1 MRLWHSELL
10 PYLDNNRIVA
20 QWRELLAIKGTII
33 KHGTPKSSIV
43 NKVLDYNIDHF
54 KAYTKLVVDEMNRRH
69 IRFDIHKYIEVME
82 WNCDKFNVNCGYS
95 NEPTLYCGWHND
107 RYLRQCYYNLEE
119 KYDCGAVPEQTWNR
133 IKLFISGRTTTCR
146 ISTQT

>member
-43 NKVLDYNIDHF
+43 NKVLDYNIMDF
-54 KAYTKLVVDEMNRRH
+54 KRYTTLVTMELASRGVKYNRDKYW
-69 IRFDIHKYIEVME
+69 DIMKWE
-82 WNCDKFNVNCGYS
+82 CDKFDQTPVNWT
-95 NEPTLYCGWHND
+95 ETDLYKGWHND
-107 RYLRQCYYNLEE
+107 RYLQQCYYNLEE
-119 KYDCGAVPEQTWNR
+119 KYDCGAVPDETWNR
-133 IKLFISGRTTTCR
+133 IKLFMTGRTTTCR
-146 ISTQT
+146 IFD